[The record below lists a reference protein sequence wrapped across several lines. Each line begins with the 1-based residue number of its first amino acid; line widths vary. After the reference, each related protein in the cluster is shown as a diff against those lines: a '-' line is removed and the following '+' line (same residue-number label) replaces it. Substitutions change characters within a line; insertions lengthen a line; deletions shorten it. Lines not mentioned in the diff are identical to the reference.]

1 MTNSQL
7 KTLAILAM
15 TADHIGAVFFPQ
27 VPLLRVI
34 GRLTMPIMC
43 FLLTE
48 GFRHT
53 RSVKRYAG
61 RLAVFALLS
70 ELPFDLA
77 FFGGVFFGLQNIF
90 FTLLSGLLALNALSS
105 RRPTAFYEAIAW
117 GGVAA
122 LLRADYGFYGVLL
135 ILLFFYLGQ
144 RHVALPLCMF
154 LLTLFF
160 FGPSIQLFS
169 LLALLPISFYNG
181 QRGRELGRLFYLYYP
196 LHLLILSAAYTLAIF

>member
-27 VPLLRVI
+27 ALLLRVI

-48 GFRHT
+48 GFQHT
-53 RSVKRYAG
+53 RSIKRYAG

-105 RRPTAFYEAIAW
+105 RRPCRCACFCSPFSFSGPPSSYLRYWRCCPSLSTMGS
-117 GGVAA
+117 GGESWAGCFICTT
-122 LLRADYGFYGVLL
+122 R
-135 ILLFFYLGQ
+135 
-144 RHVALPLCMF
+144 C
-154 LLTLFF
+154 TC
-160 FGPSIQLFS
+160 
-169 LLALLPISFYNG
+169 
-181 QRGRELGRLFYLYYP
+181 
-196 LHLLILSAAYTLAIF
+196 